1 MTAGELNQFLLGG
14 VVVACAVAGL
24 YFLRFWRRSGD
35 RLFLIFGVAFWT
47 LGVNW
52 LALAF
57 TRQDEARTWLYVVRL
72 FAFVLILYG
81 VVDKNRPGRG
91 AKRSPSGRG

>member
-1 MTAGELNQFLLGG
+1 MAWEELNQFLLGG
-14 VVVACAVAGL
+14 VVVGCGVAGL
-24 YFLRFWRRSGD
+24 FVLRFWRRTGE

-57 TRQDEARTWLYVVRL
+57 TRQDEVRTWLYAVRL
-72 FAFVLILYG
+72 VAFVLILWG
-81 VVDKNRPGRG
+81 IIDKNRPRRPVTG
-91 AKRSPSGRG
+91 